1 LVDKKVPRGV
11 RITIKEVKILLEL
24 PLPLLFLKLL
34 PMSFSLFSSQ
44 SAQLPP
50 LMQIDLD
57 LADHH
62 LECHVMRRRQPRHI
76 LVLLSVLLLLLL
88 LLPELLE
95 CHDVVGLF
103 LIEEAV
109 DLLLDLAL
117 DLLLIDL
124 KQLLM
129 RTRVALPGRI
139 APQ

>member
-1 LVDKKVPRGV
+1 
-11 RITIKEVKILLEL
+11 
-24 PLPLLFLKLL
+24 
-34 PMSFSLFSSQ
+34 MSFGLFSGK

-57 LADHH
+57 LADDH
-62 LECHVMRRRQPRHI
+62 LECHVMRGRQTRHI
-76 LVLLSVLLLLLL
+76 LVLLTVLLLLLL
-88 LLPELLE
+88 LFPELLE

-109 DLLLDLAL
+109 DLLLDLAF

-129 RTRVALPGRI
+129 RARVALPGRI